1 MEEVIISTSR
11 TERGYS
17 GSCEL
22 LPGWVVSFSGT
33 FSCFIDYVKESID
46 FYVDC
51 AKEDDEKYPA
61 VFDHAY
67 RLIFKMDIQSI
78 LYCYDKIL
86 TRAALSR
93 LTGINER
100 QLGHYICKQKRT
112 SPGPERKNRQCAACV
127 GKGIAGGLRMI
138 FFSE

>member
-1 MEEVIISTSR
+1 MEKVIISTSK

-17 GSCEL
+17 GSCDL
-22 LPGWVVSFSGT
+22 LPGWVVSFTGD
-33 FSCFIDYVKESID
+33 FSSFIEYVKESIE

-51 AKEDDEKYPA
+51 AKEDNEEYPA
-61 VFDHAY
+61 VFDHVY
-67 RLIFKMDIQSI
+67 ELQFKMDIQSL

-100 QLGHYICKQKRT
+100 QLGHYICGRSRPRPAQ
-112 SPGPERKNRQCAACV
+112 S
-127 GKGIAGGLRMI
+127 GKIVNALHALGRELQAVLV
-138 FFSE
+138 